1 MSTQKPDS
9 NPADIYRKLIS
20 LNQRQPVRTVSR
32 TTVHSAHNRA
42 VQYKG
47 GPQVKRT
54 PLCVR
59 IPTRDAW
66 AEHKPEDK
74 SPCLYTNNRRA
85 SPSPSPY
92 RQAPP
97 PYRASYRPP
106 TSCGTSTST
115 SFTSSI
121 GEDDVL
127 PAPPPS
133 PTRNSSGSPRSTEVY
148 DVDMVTAW
156 SSFDLKSYE
165 LTLQPPMARAK
176 SAPIKQR
183 RELQCN
189 TATLLYD
196 KQIHVRQSEHKL
208 RPSSSASRCSSR
220 TSTQQAQSVLQSTF
234 QSPQFQQRMVKFL
247 KSPADFELLLQ
258 ALKLER
264 CVPRGASEA
273 MLRKNLQS
281 ILATL

>member
-20 LNQRQPVRTVSR
+20 LNQRQPARTVSR
-32 TTVHSAHNRA
+32 TTVHNTHNRA
-42 VQYKG
+42 VQYKV
-47 GPQVKRT
+47 PVKRP

-66 AEHKPEDK
+66 AEHKTEDK
-74 SPCLYTNNRRA
+74 SPCLYTPNKRT

-92 RQAPP
+92 RASPS
-97 PYRASYRPP
+97 PYRASYRPH
-106 TSCGTSTST
+106 TSCGASTST
-115 SFTSSI
+115 SYNSSLA
-121 GEDDVL
+121 EDEML

-133 PTRNSSGSPRSTEVY
+133 PTRNKGGDPCTEVY

-165 LTLQPPMARAK
+165 LTLQPPTHGVRAK

-196 KQIHVRQSEHKL
+196 KQIHARQAEHKF

-220 TSTQQAQSVLQSTF
+220 ASNQQAQSILQSTF

-247 KSPADFELLLQ
+247 QSPADFELLLQ